1 MSKKKNKPKELGM
14 ISHITNTNKL
24 IIPTKI
30 TPKLGSTIINKQNKP
45 IGKVNDIFG
54 STKKPYISIKTNNK
68 YYTKAKPGEVVY
80 LSTQRRRKNK
90 RRMKQRQAY

>member
-54 STKKPYISIKTNNK
+54 STKKPYISIKTNK